1 MKNSTKKKEKSNF
14 TNIMIDLEE
23 FKNYINFDANHGVC
37 GSINLGNTC
46 YMNSSIACLSNCSE
60 LTAYFLL
67 KEFIEDIN
75 YDNID
80 GTQGNLAKEWYNLL
94 NTYWNSSE
102 TEGNPKKIKKIIG
115 SKNKKFKGNNQQD
128 SNEFM
133 TVFLEILSEDLN
145 RTSKKIYKELLE
157 QQKEE
162 TDLEAAYRFWDS
174 HIRRNDSIIT
184 DLFHGLFKS
193 TIICPRCD
201 YMSITYN
208 PFNILTLTIPDI
220 RIINQRHNKF
230 SKKLK
235 KRKEKEIV
243 NIYYVP
249 PFSLKQTKKIE
260 IEVYKGMTLDE
271 IIKEIAKRNKRI
283 KISTRNLKFVSV
295 LNKKCEKFLEPK
307 MPNREEDFI
316 FAYEKE
322 NKDDSY
328 YSIPIYLC
336 DDEKLSAYPRILFIN
351 KNTSYND
358 FKKKI
363 YILVR
368 KFLINPFYDDDE
380 NSDEEFVNDKELSN
394 YIKGSS
400 NYKLEQIISSF
411 EKEFKLLKGNF
422 QNKKDYKKNPP
433 YKIYIKK
440 ELNNSNSNEFKINE
454 GMYDNM
460 ELLSNNGIESGE
472 DIIDTLL
479 DNILKSKE
487 KMYLMVKINK
497 KSNFVKSDVTFDDCK
512 VEDYLPITEEEETK
526 AESKDED
533 EDEEDYI
540 SQITLDHCFEYFTE
554 EECLE
559 EGNEW
564 YCNNCKTRV
573 MASKQIELFYL
584 PRIMIICLT
593 RFLKEGKFSHY
604 TKNNS
609 FVEFPIE
616 NLNMEK
622 YICGPKTNSK
632 YDLFAVSQHYGSMGG
647 GHYIAVCKNIDGN
660 WYKYD
665 DENCSPTSDKDICT
679 EAAYVLFYRR
689 QSW

>member
-1 MKNSTKKKEKSNF
+1 MKNSTKKNEKSDF
-14 TNIMIDLEE
+14 TNIMIDLEQ
-23 FKNYINFDANHGVC
+23 FKKFINFDANHGVC

-67 KEFIEDIN
+67 KEYIKDIN

-80 GTQGNLAKEWYNLL
+80 GTQGNLAKEWFNLL
-94 NTYWNSSE
+94 NSYWNSTQ
-102 TEGNPKKIKKIIG
+102 TEGDPKKIKKIIG
-115 SKNKKFKGNNQQD
+115 SKNKKFKGYNQQD

-133 TVFLEILSEDLN
+133 TVFLEILCEDLN
-145 RTSKKIYKELLE
+145 RTSKKKYIELLE
-157 QQKEE
+157 QQNEE
-162 TDLEAAYRFWDS
+162 SDMDAAYRFWEL
-174 HIRRNDSIIT
+174 HIQRNDSIVT

-201 YMSITYN
+201 FKSITYN

-220 RIINQRHNKF
+220 RIINKRHKNSRIKVR
-230 SKKLK
+230 
-235 KRKEKEIV
+235 KRKEKERV

-271 IIKEIAKRNKRI
+271 IMQEIVKRNKTLKI
-283 KISTRNLKFVSV
+283 KSKNLKFVSV
-295 LNKKCEKFLEPK
+295 LNKECEKFLEPK
-307 MPNREEDFI
+307 MPNRKEDFI

-322 NKDDSY
+322 TKDDFY

-336 DDEKLSAYPRILFIN
+336 DNEKLSAYPRILFIN

-363 YILVR
+363 YFLVR
-368 KFLINPFYDDDE
+368 KFLRNPFYDE
-380 NSDEEFVNDKELSN
+380 NNDEEFVNDEDLSN
-394 YIKGSS
+394 YIEGIS
-400 NYKLEQIISSF
+400 NYKLKQITSSF
-411 EKEFKLLKGNF
+411 EKEFELLKGNF

-454 GMYDNM
+454 GVYDNM
-460 ELLSNNGIESGE
+460 GLLSNSGIKTDE

-479 DNILKSKE
+479 NNILKSKE
-487 KMYLMVKINK
+487 KMYLMVKINN
-497 KSNFVKSDVTFDDCK
+497 KSNFVKKDVKFDDCK
-512 VEDYLPITEEEETK
+512 AEDFLPMTKEEETK
-526 AESKDED
+526 VEK
-533 EDEEDYI
+533 EEDYI
-540 SQITLDHCFEYFTE
+540 SQITLDHCLEYFTE

-564 YCNNCKTRV
+564 YCNNCEKKV

-609 FVEFPIE
+609 LVEFPIE

-622 YICGPKTNSK
+622 YICGPKKNSQ

-647 GHYIAVCKNIDGN
+647 GHYTAVCKNIDGN

-665 DENCSPTSDKDICT
+665 DENCSPTSVKDICT

>member
-1 MKNSTKKKEKSNF
+1 MKNSTKKNEKSDF

-46 YMNSSIACLSNCSE
+46 FMNSSIACLSNCSE

-67 KEFIEDIN
+67 KEYIDDIN

-80 GTQGNLAKEWYNLL
+80 GTQGNLAKEWFNLL
-94 NTYWNSSE
+94 NIYWNSSE

-133 TVFLEILSEDLN
+133 TVFLEILGEDLN
-145 RTSKKIYKELLE
+145 RTSKKKYIELKE

-162 TDLEAAYRFWDS
+162 SDLDAAYRFWEL
-174 HIRRNDSIIT
+174 HIKRNDSIIT

-201 YMSITYN
+201 FMSITYN

-220 RIINQRHNKF
+220 RIINQRHKKF
-230 SKKLK
+230 RKKVK
-235 KRKEKEIV
+235 KRKEREKV

-249 PFSLKQTKKIE
+249 PFSLMQAKKFE
-260 IEVYKGMTLDE
+260 IEVYKEMTLDE
-271 IIKEIAKRNKRI
+271 IIKEIEKRSENI
-283 KISTRNLKFVSV
+283 KITSRDLIFVSV
-295 LNKKCEKFLEPK
+295 LNKECQKFLEPK
-307 MPNREEDFI
+307 KPKKKEDFI

-322 NKDDSY
+322 NKDDNY

-336 DDEKLSAYPRILFIN
+336 DNEKLSAYPRILFIN

-363 YILVR
+363 YFLVR
-368 KFLINPFYDDDE
+368 KFLFFDEINDDE
-380 NSDEEFVNDKELSN
+380 FVKDKELSD
-394 YIKGSS
+394 YIEGIS
-400 NYKLEQIISSF
+400 NYKLEEITSF
-411 EKEFKLLKGNF
+411 FEEEFELLKGNF
-422 QNKKDYKKNPP
+422 QNRKDYKKNPP

-440 ELNNSNSNEFKINE
+440 ELNISNSNEFKINE

-487 KMYLMVKINK
+487 KIYLMVKINK
-497 KSNFVKSDVTFDDCK
+497 KSNFVKKDVKFDDCK
-512 VEDYLPITEEEETK
+512 VENYLPMTQEEEIEL
-526 AESKDED
+526 ENKDED
-533 EDEEDYI
+533 NYI
-540 SQITLDHCFEYFTE
+540 NQITLDHCLEYFTE

-564 YCNNCKTRV
+564 FCNNCKQRV

-584 PRIMIICLT
+584 PRIMIICLS

-609 FVEFPIE
+609 LVEFPIE
-616 NLNMEK
+616 NLSMEK
-622 YICGPKTNSK
+622 YICGPKKNSN

-647 GHYIAVCKNIDGN
+647 GHYTAVCKNIDGN

-665 DENCSPTSDKDICT
+665 DENCSPTQNEDICT
-679 EAAYVLFYRR
+679 EEAYVLFYRR